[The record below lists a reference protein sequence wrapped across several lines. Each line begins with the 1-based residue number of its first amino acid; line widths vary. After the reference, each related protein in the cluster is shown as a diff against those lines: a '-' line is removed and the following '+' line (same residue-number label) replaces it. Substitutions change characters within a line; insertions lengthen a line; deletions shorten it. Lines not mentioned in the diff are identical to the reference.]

1 MGPACHNLLQLAKSY
16 LGLTSPCQL
25 FPSPEGQAGKDLSR
39 LDESLLSASPVRGVD
54 GGKEQTVPVVLF
66 PVAGFLKIFV
76 LPLLLFKFRVMT
88 LPGSVPFV
96 GRDKL
101 VAHFMI
107 NSEFQNTQ
115 GYKVLLQPRMNP
127 DDFFPSS

>member
-1 MGPACHNLLQLAKSY
+1 M
-16 LGLTSPCQL
+16 
-25 FPSPEGQAGKDLSR
+25 
-39 LDESLLSASPVRGVD
+39 
-54 GGKEQTVPVVLF
+54 PVVLF
-66 PVAGFLKIFV
+66 PVAGFLKIFI
-76 LPLLLFKFRVMT
+76 LPLLLFKFRVMA

-107 NSEFQNTQ
+107 DGEFQDAQ

-127 DDFFPSS
+127 DEFFSLIIGAVAKTAFIARFHIAPPHDLRLHPVIAVSYTHLRAHET